1 MVKLGLAALAA
12 ATLCMTDEAQR
23 SGLQDRGCENDLL
36 PNATVPWLETD
47 ANTKLPKGA
56 ILGLDLPSLRSLVL
70 PPMDAS
76 IRFSN
81 NVTATFGAFSHAGRK
96 VD

>member
-23 SGLQDRGCENDLL
+23 SGAQGRGCENDLP
-36 PNATVPWLETD
+36 PNATEPWLETD

-56 ILGLDLPSLRSLVL
+56 ILSLHVASLGSFVL
-70 PPMDAS
+70 PP
-76 IRFSN
+76 
-81 NVTATFGAFSHAGRK
+81 GGRE
-96 VD
+96 

>member
-12 ATLCMTDEAQR
+12 ATLCVADEAQHR
-23 SGLQDRGCENDLL
+23 GLQDRGCENDFP

-56 ILGLDLPSLRSLVL
+56 ILSLHVASLGSFVLPPVDASSSKIVTPSLRS
-70 PPMDAS
+70 M
-76 IRFSN
+76 
-81 NVTATFGAFSHAGRK
+81 
-96 VD
+96 